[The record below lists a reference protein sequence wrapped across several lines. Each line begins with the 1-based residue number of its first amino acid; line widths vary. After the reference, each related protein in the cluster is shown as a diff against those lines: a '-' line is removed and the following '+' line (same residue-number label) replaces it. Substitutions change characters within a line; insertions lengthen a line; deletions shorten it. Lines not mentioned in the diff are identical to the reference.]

1 MKASIR
7 WYSER
12 VQEEILFCRWGHMG
26 QPVLLFPTA
35 GGDAEEIE
43 RFLMIKV
50 LTPLLEQG
58 RIKIYSIDSV
68 AARVWGDRERSAGHA
83 AWKQN
88 QFDAYIYHE
97 VVPAI
102 RRDCNDGDI
111 GIVAAGASIGAF
123 NAMASICRHP
133 DVFVKAICMSGSYDV
148 ERFIK
153 GPGVLGADFYFSS
166 PLQFLPNLGEGP
178 QLDLLRKR
186 SIIMSHGGGRWE
198 DPEQDWRMA
207 RILGAKGVP
216 NRVDPWGEGYDH
228 DWPTWRAMLPKYL
241 GELG

>member
-1 MKASIR
+1 MKESIR

-26 QPVLLFPTA
+26 QPVLLYPTA

-50 LTPLLEQG
+50 LSPLLEAG
-58 RIKIYSIDSV
+58 RIKIYSVDSV
-68 AARVWGDRERSAGHA
+68 AARIWGDKEKPASHA

-88 QFDAYIYHE
+88 QFDAYVYHE

-102 RRDCNDGDI
+102 RRDCNSGEI
-111 GIVAAGASIGAF
+111 EIVVAGASIGAF
-123 NAMASICRHP
+123 NAMAAICRHP
-133 DVFVKAICMSGSYDV
+133 DVFSHAICMSGSYDV

-153 GPGVLGADFYFSS
+153 GPGTLGSDFYFSS
-166 PLQFLPNLGEGP
+166 ALQFLPNLGEGP
-178 QLDLLRKR
+178 QLDMLRRR
-186 SIIMSHGGGRWE
+186 SIVMCHGGGRWE

-207 RILGAKGVP
+207 RILGKKGIP

-241 GELG
+241 SEL